1 MQNALFMWLELLVI
15 GVLFLAGLIYSIRAC
30 VTDARRRGQSPILV
44 AALVILFFPVGSLIW
59 LLARPPIVE
68 DPKGP
73 RPFRLDDFRRQ

>member
-1 MQNALFMWLELLVI
+1 MRNAPFMWLELLLI
-15 GVLFLAGLIYSIRAC
+15 GVLFLAGLIYSIKAC

-68 DPKGP
+68 EPKGP
-73 RPFRLDDFRRQ
+73 QPFRLDDFRMQ